1 VRGLERALA
10 AAAVGLL
17 LAAGPASAQTVTRI
31 AMDVMVSHISNRP
44 GDVDPAGR
52 KLDRKLRDQFR
63 YESLRVLENRRL
75 SLKLD
80 EVGSVRLPS
89 GKRLRVRPLQVSQRG
104 VLVAVTIE
112 GILQTDLRIRNG
124 HLVVIGAEPYEDGR
138 LVISL
143 EPHF

>member
-1 VRGLERALA
+1 MRGLERALA

-17 LAAGPASAQTVTRI
+17 LAAGPASAQTTTSI
-31 AMDVMVSHISNRP
+31 AIDVMVSHISNRP
-44 GDVDPAGR
+44 GDVDPEGR

-80 EVGSVRLPS
+80 EVGTVRLPS
-89 GKRLRVRPLQVSQRG
+89 GKRLRVRPLQVGERG
-104 VLVAVTIE
+104 VLVAVAIE
-112 GILQTDLRIRNG
+112 DTLQTDLRIRNG
-124 HLVVIGAEPYEDGR
+124 HLVVIGAEPYEEGK

>member
-10 AAAVGLL
+10 AAAIGLL
-17 LAAGPASAQTVTRI
+17 LAAGPASAQTAAGVAI
-31 AMDVMVSHISNRP
+31 EVMVSHISNRP
-44 GDVDPAGR
+44 GDIDPAGR

-80 EVGSVRLPS
+80 EVGTVRLPS
-89 GKRLRVRPLQVSQRG
+89 GKRLRVRPLQVGERG
-104 VLVAVTIE
+104 VLVAVSIE
-112 GILQTDLRIRNG
+112 GTLQTDLRIRNG
-124 HLVVIGAEPYEDGR
+124 HLVVIGAEPYKDGK